1 MTNTPDRLD
10 AVYDALVG
18 DEDGRVC
25 RDIPDSACT
34 RLPGNFFR
42 QLGAMAL
49 TKLGDA
55 LASPKTTLAWTLGAL
70 GAPAWMVG
78 LLVPV
83 RESGSMLPQLFIAA
97 RVRAR
102 PRRKPV
108 WLLGALL
115 QAAAV
120 AGMAAAAFWL
130 EGAVA
135 GAAMLGLL
143 AFFSL
148 ARGLNSIA
156 SKDVLGKTVP
166 KTRRGRLGGY
176 AASVSGAISLAVG
189 GVLLWLGQDS
199 GPALLAGLLVV
210 AAGCWLLASL
220 VYGGIEEA
228 PGSTEGG
235 ANGFT
240 EALGKMRLLRD
251 EPDFGRFVLARAL
264 LLVSAL
270 SSPFVVLLAR
280 GNGIGGWD
288 GLPLFLLAAGAA
300 SLLSSP
306 FWGRFA
312 DASSRRTMIASGS
325 LASAVALAAI
335 GADAWLEGEAGGWT
349 LVGLFFV
356 LGIAHDGVRLGRKT
370 YLVDLAG
377 GNKRTD
383 YVAVSNT
390 AMGVLLLVTGAV
402 TGAVG
407 TASVPAALA
416 VLAGMGLAGAWL
428 CLRLPEVQQPG

>member
-1 MTNTPDRLD
+1 
-10 AVYDALVG
+10 
-18 DEDGRVC
+18 
-25 RDIPDSACT
+25 
-34 RLPGNFFR
+34 
-42 QLGAMAL
+42 
-49 TKLGDA
+49 
-55 LASPKTTLAWTLGAL
+55 
-70 GAPAWMVG
+70 
-78 LLVPV
+78 
-83 RESGSMLPQLFIAA
+83 
-97 RVRAR
+97 
-102 PRRKPV
+102 KPV

-120 AGMAAAAFWL
+120 AGMAAAAFRL
-130 EGAVA
+130 EGAMA
-135 GAAMLGLL
+135 GAVILGLL
-143 AFFSL
+143 VCFSL

-189 GVLLWLGQDS
+189 GALLWWGQGAGPVLLG
-199 GPALLAGLLVV
+199 GLLAV
-210 AAGCWLLASL
+210 AAACWLLATV
-220 VYGGIEEA
+220 VYGGIQED
-228 PGSTEGG
+228 PGSTGGG
-235 ANGFT
+235 ANGIT
-240 EALGKMRLLRD
+240 EALGKLRLLRD

-280 GNGIGGWD
+280 GNGIGGWE

-335 GADAWLEGEAGGWT
+335 ATDAWLDGAAGGWV

-356 LGIAHDGVRLGRKT
+356 LGVAHDGVRLGRKT

-390 AMGVLLLVTGAV
+390 AMGVLLLVTGAI

-428 CLRLPEVQQPG
+428 CLRLPEVQQRG

>member
-1 MTNTPDRLD
+1 MASPDRIE
-10 AVYDALVG
+10 AAYDALVG

-25 RDIPDSACT
+25 KDIPDSACT
-34 RLPGNFFR
+34 ALPGNFFR
-42 QLGAMAL
+42 QLGAMTL

-78 LLVPV
+78 LLVPL
-83 RESGSMLPQLFIAA
+83 RESGSMLPQLLIAA
-97 RVRAR
+97 RIRTR
-102 PRRKPV
+102 ERRKPV

-115 QAAAV
+115 QAGAV

-130 EGAVA
+130 EGAAA
-135 GAAMLGLL
+135 GGLILALL
-143 AFFSL
+143 ALFAL

-166 KTRRGRLGGY
+166 KSRRGRLSGY
-176 AASVSGAISLAVG
+176 AASAAGATSLLVG
-189 GVLLWLGQDS
+189 VALYFREGEASPLLLGT
-199 GPALLAGLLVV
+199 LLALAAACWV
-210 AAGCWLLASL
+210 AAAV
-220 VYGGIEEA
+220 VYAGIREQ

-235 ANGFT
+235 ANGLD
-240 EALGKMRLLRD
+240 EALGKLRLLRD
-251 EPDFGRFVLARAL
+251 EPDFGRFVLARGL

-270 SSPFVVLLAR
+270 SAPFVVLLAR
-280 GNGIGGWD
+280 GHGFDGAG
-288 GLPLFLLAAGAA
+288 GLPVFLMAAGAA

-306 FWGRFA
+306 LWGRFA
-312 DASSRRTMIASGS
+312 DGSSRRTMIFAGV
-325 LASAVALAAI
+325 LASAIALAAI
-335 GADAWLEGEAGGWT
+335 GVHAGAGDARWGGWA
-349 LVGLFFV
+349 LVGLFFL
-356 LGIAHDGVRLGRKT
+356 LGVAHDGVRLGRKT

-390 AMGVLLLVTGAV
+390 VMGGVLLATGAI

-407 TASVPAALA
+407 TASVPAALGL
-416 VLAGMGLAGAWL
+416 LAIMGLAGAWL
-428 CLRLPEVQQPG
+428 CRGLPEVQRD

>member
-1 MTNTPDRLD
+1 
-10 AVYDALVG
+10 
-18 DEDGRVC
+18 
-25 RDIPDSACT
+25 
-34 RLPGNFFR
+34 
-42 QLGAMAL
+42 
-49 TKLGDA
+49 
-55 LASPKTTLAWTLGAL
+55 
-70 GAPAWMVG
+70 
-78 LLVPV
+78 
-83 RESGSMLPQLFIAA
+83 
-97 RVRAR
+97 
-102 PRRKPV
+102 
-108 WLLGALL
+108 
-115 QAAAV
+115 
-120 AGMAAAAFWL
+120 MAAAAFRL
-130 EGAVA
+130 EGAMA
-135 GAAMLGLL
+135 GAVILGLL
-143 AFFSL
+143 VCFSL

-189 GVLLWLGQDS
+189 GALLWWGQGAGPVLLG
-199 GPALLAGLLVV
+199 GLLAV
-210 AAGCWLLASL
+210 AAACWLLATV
-220 VYGGIEEA
+220 VYGGIQED
-228 PGSTEGG
+228 PGSTGGG
-235 ANGFT
+235 ANGIT
-240 EALGKMRLLRD
+240 EALGKLRLLRD

-280 GNGIGGWD
+280 GNGIGGWE

-335 GADAWLEGEAGGWT
+335 ATDAWLDGAAGGWV

-356 LGIAHDGVRLGRKT
+356 LGVAHDGVRLGRKT

-390 AMGVLLLVTGAV
+390 AMGVLLLVTGAI

-428 CLRLPEVQQPG
+428 CLRLPEVQQRG

>member
-1 MTNTPDRLD
+1 MNPSRDRLD
-10 AVYDALVG
+10 AIYDALVG

-25 RDIPDSACT
+25 KDIPESACT
-34 RLPGNFFR
+34 AVPGNFMR
-42 QLGAMAL
+42 QLGAMTL
-49 TKLGDA
+49 TKVGDA
-55 LASPKTTLAWTLGAL
+55 LASPKTTLPWTLAAL

-78 LLVPV
+78 LLVPI

-97 RVRAR
+97 RIRAL
-102 PRRKPV
+102 PRRKPT

-115 QAAAV
+115 QAGAV
-120 AGMAAAAFWL
+120 AAMAAAAFWL
-130 EGAVA
+130 EGIVA
-135 GAAMLGLL
+135 GAALLGLL

-156 SKDVLGKTVP
+156 SKDVIGKTVP

-176 AASVSGAISLAVG
+176 AASASGAISLVVAG
-189 GVLLWLGQDS
+189 GLVWWASDADS
-199 GPALLAGLLVV
+199 RLLAGLLGL
-210 AAGCWLLASL
+210 AAACWLLAVL
-220 VYGGIEEA
+220 VYAGIREA

-235 ANGFT
+235 ANGIS

-251 EPDFGRFVLARAL
+251 EPAFGRFVLARAL

-270 SSPFVVLLAR
+270 SAPFIVLLAR
-280 GNGIGGWD
+280 EQGAGGG
-288 GLPLFLLAAGAA
+288 GLPLFLLAAGMA
-300 SLLSSP
+300 SLLSGP

-312 DASSRRTMIASGS
+312 DASSRRTMIVAGC

-335 GADAWLEGEAGGWT
+335 ACDAWLAGTAAGGWL
-349 LVGLFFV
+349 LVALFFV
-356 LGIAHDGVRLGRKT
+356 LGMAHDGVRLGRKT

-383 YVAVSNT
+383 YVAVSNS
-390 AMGVLLLVTGAV
+390 AMGALLLVTGAV

-428 CLRLPEVQQPG
+428 CLRLPEVQIA

>member
-1 MTNTPDRLD
+1 
-10 AVYDALVG
+10 
-18 DEDGRVC
+18 
-25 RDIPDSACT
+25 
-34 RLPGNFFR
+34 
-42 QLGAMAL
+42 MAL

-97 RVRAR
+97 RVRAL
-102 PRRKPV
+102 PRRKPA
-108 WLLGALL
+108 WLLGAML

-130 EGAVA
+130 DGAVA
-135 GAAMLGLL
+135 GAAILGLL
-143 AFFSL
+143 VCFSL
-148 ARGLNSIA
+148 ARGLSSIA

-166 KTRRGRLGGY
+166 KTRRGRLAGY
-176 AASVSGAISLAVG
+176 AASASGAISLVVG
-189 GVLLWLGQDS
+189 GALLWWGRDA
-199 GPALLAGLLVV
+199 GPALLGGLL
-210 AAGCWLLASL
+210 AAAAACWLLGSL
-220 VYGGIEEA
+220 VYSGIAED

-235 ANGFT
+235 ANGIT
-240 EALGKMRLLRD
+240 EALGKLRLLRD
-251 EPDFGRFVLARAL
+251 EPTFGRFVLARAL

-270 SSPFVVLLAR
+270 SSPFLVLLAR
-280 GNGIGGWD
+280 DHGMGGWD
-288 GLPLFLLAAGAA
+288 GLPLFLLAAGTA

-312 DASSRRTMIASGS
+312 DRSSRHTMIAAGCV
-325 LASAVALAAI
+325 ASAAALGAI
-335 GADAWLEGEAGGWT
+335 GADAWLAGGDAGGWV

-390 AMGVLLLVTGAV
+390 AMGVLLLATGAI

-428 CLRLPEVQQPG
+428 CRRLPEVQQAG

>member
-1 MTNTPDRLD
+1 MTQGRDRLD

-25 RDIPDSACT
+25 KDIPDSACT
-34 RLPGNFFR
+34 RLPGNFLR

-97 RVRAR
+97 RVRAM
-102 PRRKPV
+102 PRRKPA
-108 WLLGALL
+108 WLLGAWL
-115 QAAAV
+115 QAATV

-130 EGAVA
+130 DGALAGAVI
-135 GAAMLGLL
+135 LGLL
-143 AFFSL
+143 VCFSL

-189 GVLLWLGQDS
+189 GILLWWGRDS
-199 GPALLAGLLVV
+199 GPALLGGLLV
-210 AAGCWLLASL
+210 AAAACWLLAL
-220 VYGGIEEA
+220 AIYGGIREDA
-228 PGSTEGG
+228 GSTEGG
-235 ANGFT
+235 ANGIT
-240 EALGKMRLLRD
+240 EALGKLRLLRD

-270 SSPFVVLLAR
+270 SSPFLVLLAR
-280 GNGIGGWD
+280 ANGIGDWA

-312 DASSRRTMIASGS
+312 DSSSRRTMIAAGS
-325 LASAVALAAI
+325 LASVVALAAI
-335 GADAWLEGEAGGWT
+335 GSDAWLDGEAAGWV

-356 LGIAHDGVRLGRKT
+356 LGVAHDGVRLGRKT

-390 AMGVLLLVTGAV
+390 AMGVLLLVTGAI

-416 VLAGMGLAGAWL
+416 VLAAMGLAGAWL
-428 CLRLPEVQQPG
+428 CRRLPEVQQPG